1 MRRGDRKE
9 NRSHK
14 RIYSALFVLGTVV
27 ILGFLGLYISKLSM
41 ISSGLYP
48 VEESLV
54 QAGYKKTSDGFEK
67 KQSNVT
73 ITIKW
78 NKEKK
83 QFDKNHYL
91 ISTQQEAKLLSSQYV
106 DKESLEVL
114 TNGKF
119 SNTFGFVH
127 YTENKKKN
135 WLKDSPRL
143 VAHAGGTIR
152 EKEYNTFYTN
162 SLEALQQNYGLGHRL
177 FEMDFYL
184 TSDRK
189 LAAVHDWH

>member
-14 RIYSALFVLGTVV
+14 RIYLAFFVLGTVV

-48 VEESLV
+48 VEETLV

-83 QFDKNHYL
+83 GICRKVL
-91 ISTQQEAKLLSSQYV
+91 IFAMVGVAHILDANVIGDGSVLRTAVIFFYISNEGVSLLENASHLGLPIPEKMKEILEQLH
-106 DKESLEVL
+106 DRDNKESE
-114 TNGKF
+114 GK
-119 SNTFGFVH
+119 
-127 YTENKKKN
+127 
-135 WLKDSPRL
+135 
-143 VAHAGGTIR
+143 
-152 EKEYNTFYTN
+152 
-162 SLEALQQNYGLGHRL
+162 
-177 FEMDFYL
+177 
-184 TSDRK
+184 
-189 LAAVHDWH
+189 

>member
-1 MRRGDRKE
+1 
-9 NRSHK
+9 
-14 RIYSALFVLGTVV
+14 
-27 ILGFLGLYISKLSM
+27 M

-114 TNGKF
+114 TNGKL

-135 WLKDSPRL
+135 W
-143 VAHAGGTIR
+143 
-152 EKEYNTFYTN
+152 
-162 SLEALQQNYGLGHRL
+162 
-177 FEMDFYL
+177 
-184 TSDRK
+184 
-189 LAAVHDWH
+189 

>member
-27 ILGFLGLYISKLSM
+27 ILGLYISKLSM

-91 ISTQQEAKLLSSQYV
+91 ISTQQEAKLLTSQYV

-114 TNGKF
+114 TNGKL
-119 SNTFGFVH
+119 SN
-127 YTENKKKN
+127 
-135 WLKDSPRL
+135 P
-143 VAHAGGTIR
+143 
-152 EKEYNTFYTN
+152 
-162 SLEALQQNYGLGHRL
+162 
-177 FEMDFYL
+177 
-184 TSDRK
+184 SDLSTMQRTRK
-189 LAAVHDWH
+189 RIG